1 MTHIDFPMA
10 LTRRPELGRRL
21 SASYVTAL
29 ILRLLGAG
37 VLVWVGAIHLH
48 LWQEG
53 YRHLPTN
60 GPLFL
65 ADAIGGFVLGAVLLG
80 WARPLAGLVG
90 AGYMLS
96 TLVALII
103 SINVG
108 LFGFQ
113 ESSHASFVL
122 ESIWLEA
129 AGAAVLL
136 VWSGFTLLRRGRAG

>member
-1 MTHIDFPMA
+1 MTHIEFPMS

-21 SASYVTAL
+21 GAANVTAL
-29 ILRLLGAG
+29 MLRLLGVGLLA
-37 VLVWVGAIHLH
+37 WVGAIHLH

-80 WARPLAGLVG
+80 WGRPLAGIAG
-90 AGYMLS
+90 AAYMLS
-96 TLVALII
+96 TLGALVI
-103 SINVG
+103 SINFG

-113 ESSHASFVL
+113 ESSQAAFVQ
-122 ESIWLEA
+122 ESIWLESV
-129 AGAAVLL
+129 GAAVLIA
-136 VWSGFTLLRRGRAG
+136 WSGLTLIRRGRTR